1 MNETASVASGIAS
14 PAIKLNGAPMDGA
27 LEANLVRVVVD
38 HDVRLPAMFALTF
51 RDPHESGGQRILAQL
66 GVELGDEATIS
77 LAQSAATTQLVK
89 GEVTS
94 LEVEIE
100 ATGSYVVVRGYDK
113 AHRLHRGRTARSWTQ
128 QKDSEIATE
137 IAEEAGLT
145 ANVEDSGSPHDYM
158 VQPGISNWDFLVAR
172 ATEIGYDLRAAD
184 GELHFKKPEKAASG
198 PSAGSLE
205 QMPTKGQIVYGEN
218 LVSLRSRVSAV
229 DQVSSVEVRGWD
241 PKTKKA
247 IVSTANGGT
256 TSASVGLD
264 PASSGEG
271 AFVRADRH
279 FAAADSAQTAATALA
294 QRIGSTAAE
303 AEGTIDGDPALKAG
317 DAVNVSGLGSPFDG
331 KYVLASTRHVL
342 DSYGYRTHFVV
353 SGSQN
358 RSLIGLVSGGTPAGT
373 GVGPAFPGAVP
384 ALVTNI
390 KGDPDALGRVK
401 VKFPWLSDSLES
413 DWARIVYPG
422 AGTERGLMFT
432 PEVDDEVLVCFE
444 QGDFRRP
451 YVLGGLFNG
460 VDKPKD
466 VSDIV
471 DETSGKVGVRAF
483 TTPAGHR
490 LKFTDS
496 DNNKGIKLETGGS
509 QQESIELDAAGHK
522 ITINSSGDVTIETKG
537 TGKVTITAAADM
549 KLEAKTSL
557 ELKAPTVKVNGDG
570 KVEVKSTGV
579 LALEGAT
586 LSAKGTG
593 TAQIDGGAALTI
605 QGALVKIN

>member
-1 MNETASVASGIAS
+1 MRDSGSVGFEIGAPVIAF
-14 PAIKLNGAPMDGA
+14 NGAPMDGELQA
-27 LEANLVRVVVD
+27 SLVRVVVD

-51 RDPHESGGQRILAQL
+51 RDAQGSDGTRILTRL
-66 GVELGDEATIS
+66 GVALGDEATVS
-77 LAQSAATTQLVK
+77 VAEVAVTTQLVK

-113 AHRLHRGRTARSWTQ
+113 AHRLHRGRRARSWKEQT
-128 QKDSEIATE
+128 DSRIATE
-137 IAEEAGLT
+137 IAQEAGLT
-145 ANVEDSGSPHDYM
+145 ANVDDSEVTHDYM

-172 ATEIGYDLRAAD
+172 ATDIGYDLRAAD
-184 GELHFKKPEKAASG
+184 GELHFKKPKKAESG
-198 PSAGSLE
+198 PSAGNLE
-205 QMPTKGQIVYGEN
+205 QVPTDGQIVYGEN
-218 LVSLRSRVSAV
+218 LLSFRSRVSAV
-229 DQVSSVEVRGWD
+229 DQVSSVEVRAWD
-241 PKTKKA
+241 PKTKAA
-247 IVSTANGGT
+247 IVGTASGGA

-264 PASSGEG
+264 PASSGTG
-271 AFVRADRH
+271 AFVRAARH
-279 FAAADSAQTAATALA
+279 YSAADSATNAASALA
-294 QRIGSTAAE
+294 QRIGSTAVE
-303 AEGTIDGDPALKAG
+303 AEGTIVGDPSLKAG
-317 DAVNVSGLGSPFDG
+317 DAVNVSGVGFPFDG
-331 KYVLASTRHVL
+331 KYLFASTRHVL
-342 DSYGYRTHFVV
+342 DSYGYQTHFVV

-384 ALVTNI
+384 AVVTQI

-401 VKFPWLSDSLES
+401 LKFPWLADSLES

-422 AGTERGLMFT
+422 AGTERGFMFT

-444 QGDFRRP
+444 HGDFRRP

-460 VDKPKD
+460 VDQPKD

-471 DETSGKVGVRAF
+471 DETSGRVGVRAF
-483 TTPAGHR
+483 TTRAGHR
-490 LKFTDS
+490 LKFTDADKS
-496 DNNKGIKLETGGS
+496 TGIKLETGFS
-509 QQESIELDAAGHK
+509 KESIELDAAGHK
-522 ITINSSGDVTIETKG
+522 VTISSSGDVVIETKG
-537 TGKVTITAAADM
+537 TGKVTITAAAEM

-557 ELKAPTVKVNGDG
+557 ELKAPTVKINGDG
-570 KVEVKSTGV
+570 NVEVKSTGA

-593 TAQIDGGAALTI
+593 TAQIDAGAVLTI

>member
-1 MNETASVASGIAS
+1 MGQASSVEFEIAS
-14 PAIKLNGAPMDGA
+14 AAIALNGSPIDTA

-51 RDPHESGGQRILAQL
+51 RDPREPDGTRLLAQL
-66 GVELGDEATIS
+66 GVSLGDEATVS
-77 LAQSAATTQLVK
+77 VAQSAATTQLVK

-94 LEVEIE
+94 VEVEVE

-113 AHRLHRGRTARSWTQ
+113 VHRLHRGRRARSWTQ
-128 QKDSEIATE
+128 QTDSDIATE
-137 IAEEAGLT
+137 IAQEVGLT
-145 ANVEDSGSPHDYM
+145 ANVDQSGSPHAYM

-184 GELHFKKPEKAASG
+184 GELHFKKPDKAESG
-198 PSAGSLE
+198 PAAGSLE
-205 QMPTKGQIVYGEN
+205 QTPSKGQIVYGEN
-218 LVSLRSRVSAV
+218 LLSFRSRLSAV
-229 DQVSSVEVRGWD
+229 DQVSSVEVRAWD
-241 PKTKKA
+241 PKTKSA

-271 AFVRADRH
+271 SFVRAARH
-279 FAAADSAQTAATALA
+279 YAAADSAATAATALA

-303 AEGTIDGDPALKAG
+303 AEGTIDGDPSLKAG
-317 DAVNVSGLGSPFDG
+317 DAVNVSGVGSPFDG

-373 GVGPAFPGAVP
+373 GVGPAFTGAVP
-384 ALVTNI
+384 AIVTNI

-401 VKFPWLSDSLES
+401 VKFPWLADSLES

-422 AGTERGLMFT
+422 AGKERGFMFT

-444 QGDFRRP
+444 HGDFRRP

-460 VDKPKD
+460 VDTPKE

-471 DETSGKVGVRAF
+471 DQTSGKVGVRAF
-483 TTPAGHR
+483 TTAVGHR
-490 LKFTDS
+490 LKFNDTDS
-496 DNNKGIKLETGGS
+496 KKGIRLETGGS
-509 QQESIELDAAGHK
+509 EQESIELDAAAHK
-522 ITINSSGDVTIETKG
+522 IAISSSGDVTIETKG

-557 ELKAPTVKVNGDG
+557 ELKAPTVKINGDG
-570 KVEVKSTGV
+570 QIEVKSTGA

-593 TAQIDGGAALTI
+593 TAQIESGAMLTI
-605 QGALVKIN
+605 QSALVKIN

>member
-1 MNETASVASGIAS
+1 MGEASSVGFETAS
-14 PAIKLNGAPMDGA
+14 PAIKLNGMPMDGA
-27 LEANLVRVVVD
+27 LEPNLVRLVVD

-51 RDPHESGGQRILAQL
+51 RDPGSNETGILEQL
-66 GVELGDEATIS
+66 GVALGDEATVS
-77 LAQSAATTQLVK
+77 LEQNAATTQLVK

-94 LEVEIE
+94 LEVEME
-100 ATGSYVVVRGYDK
+100 ATGSYVIVRGYDK
-113 AHRLHRGRTARSWTQ
+113 AHRLHRGRKARSWID
-128 QKDSEIATE
+128 QKDSDIASEIAG
-137 IAEEAGLT
+137 EAGLI
-145 ANVEDSGSPHDYM
+145 ADVEDSGSPHPYM

-184 GELHFKKPEKAASG
+184 GELHFKKPAEAASG
-198 PSAGSLE
+198 PSAGSLDQE
-205 QMPTKGQIVYGEN
+205 PTKGQFVYGKN
-218 LVSLRSRVSAV
+218 LLSFRSRVSAV
-229 DQVSSVEVRGWD
+229 DQVSSVEVRAWD
-241 PKTKKA
+241 PKTKTA
-247 IVSTANGGT
+247 IVGTANGGT
-256 TSASVGLD
+256 KSASVGLD
-264 PASSGEG
+264 PASSGED
-271 AFVRADRH
+271 AFVRAGRH

-317 DAVNVSGLGSPFDG
+317 DAVNVSGVGYPVDG

-342 DSYGYRTHFVV
+342 DSSGYRTHFVV

-358 RSLIGLVSGGTPAGT
+358 RSLIGLVSGGHPAGT
-373 GVGPAFPGAVP
+373 GVGPSFQGAVP

-390 KGDPDALGRVK
+390 KGDPDALGRIK

-422 AGTERGLMFT
+422 AGKQRGFMFT

-444 QGDFRRP
+444 HGDFRRP

-466 VSDIV
+466 IVV
-471 DETSGKVGVRAF
+471 DENSGKVCVRAF
-483 TTPAGHR
+483 TTPAGHV
-490 LKFTDS
+490 LKFTDKDPS
-496 DNNKGIKLETGGS
+496 NINGIKLATGGS

-522 ITINSSGDVTIETKG
+522 VTISSSGDLTIESKG

-557 ELKAPTVKVNGDG
+557 ELKAPTVKINGDG
-570 KVEVKSTGV
+570 QVEVKATGA

-593 TAQIDGGAALTI
+593 TAQIDGGGLLTI

>member
-1 MNETASVASGIAS
+1 MSEASSVEFGIAS
-14 PAIKLNGAPMDGA
+14 PAIKFNGMPMDGA
-27 LEANLVRVVVD
+27 LEADLVRVVVD

-51 RDPHESGGQRILAQL
+51 RDPHGSDGSRIVEQL
-66 GVELGDEATIS
+66 GVALGDEAIVS
-77 LAQSAATTQLVK
+77 VAQSTATTQLVR

-113 AHRLHRGRTARSWTQ
+113 AHRLHRGRKARSWTQ
-128 QKDSEIATE
+128 QTDSDIATE
-137 IAEEAGLT
+137 IAGEAGLT
-145 ANVEDSGSPHDYM
+145 PNVDQSGSAHPYM

-172 ATEIGYDLRAAD
+172 ATEIGFDLRAAD
-184 GELHFKKPEKAASG
+184 GELHFKKPGEADSG
-198 PSAGSLE
+198 PSAGSLARTL
-205 QMPTKGQIVYGEN
+205 TKGQIVYGEN
-218 LVSLRSRVSAV
+218 LLSFRSRVSAV
-229 DQVSSVEVRGWD
+229 DQVSSVEVRAWD
-241 PKTKKA
+241 PKTKTA
-247 IVSTANGGT
+247 IVGTASGGT

-279 FAAADSAQTAATALA
+279 FAAPDSAETAATALA
-294 QRIGSTAAE
+294 QRIGSTSAE
-303 AEGTIDGDPALKAG
+303 AEGTIDGDPSLKAG
-317 DAVNVSGLGSPFDG
+317 DTVNVSGVGFPFDG
-331 KYVLASTRHVL
+331 KYVLTSTRHVL
-342 DSYGYRTHFVV
+342 DSFGYRTHFVV

-358 RSLIGLVSGGTPAGT
+358 RSLIELASGGAPAGT
-373 GVGPAFPGAVP
+373 GVGPAFQGAVP

-401 VKFPWLSDSLES
+401 VKFPWLADSLES

-422 AGTERGLMFT
+422 AGAERGFMFT
-432 PEVDDEVLVCFE
+432 PEVDDEVLICFE
-444 QGDFRRP
+444 HGDFRRP

-466 VSDIV
+466 GSDIV
-471 DETSGKVGVRAF
+471 DETSGKVGVRGF
-483 TTPAGHR
+483 TTAVGHS
-490 LKFTDS
+490 LKFTDT
-496 DNNKGIKLETGGS
+496 DNKKGIKLETGGS

-522 ITINSSGDVTIETKG
+522 ITISSSGDVTIETKG
-537 TGKVTITAAADM
+537 TGKVTITAASEM

-557 ELKAPTVKVNGDG
+557 ELKAPTVKINGDG
-570 KVEVKSTGV
+570 QVEVKSGGA
-579 LALEGAT
+579 LALEGST

-593 TAQIDGGAALTI
+593 MAQIEASGVLTI